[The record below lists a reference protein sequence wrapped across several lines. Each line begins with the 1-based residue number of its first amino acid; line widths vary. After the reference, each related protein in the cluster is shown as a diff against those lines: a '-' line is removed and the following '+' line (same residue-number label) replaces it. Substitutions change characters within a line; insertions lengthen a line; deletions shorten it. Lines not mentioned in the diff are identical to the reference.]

1 MAQHT
6 SFIDNMTFEE
16 QIKALADDE
25 LLDFWEETQQLAG
38 LSSDDTT
45 PQDMPYNP
53 EYERLILIELQM
65 RAGRRVAT
73 ATR

>member
-6 SFIDNMTFEE
+6 TFTDNLTFEE
-16 QIKALADDE
+16 QIKALADEE

-38 LSSDDTT
+38 LVSDDAP
-45 PQDMPYNP
+45 PQGPPYNP

-65 RAGRRVAT
+65 RAGRRIA
-73 ATR
+73 AR

>member
-38 LSSDDTT
+38 LVSSDEAQ
-45 PQDMPYNP
+45 QDMPYNP

-65 RAGRRVAT
+65 RAGRRVA
-73 ATR
+73 AVPR

>member
-6 SFIDNMTFEE
+6 SFTDNLTFEE
-16 QIKALADDE
+16 QIKALADEE

-38 LSSDDTT
+38 LVSDDAP
-45 PQDMPYNP
+45 PQDTPYNP

-65 RAGRRVAT
+65 RAGRRIA
-73 ATR
+73 AR

>member
-6 SFIDNMTFEE
+6 SFLDALTFEE

-38 LSSDDTT
+38 LVSDDSVSRET
-45 PQDMPYNP
+45 PYNP

-73 ATR
+73 GR